1 MTSADSS
8 GAGGA
13 ATPAAGSTGPGK
25 PVRQPLRQRTVTGAG
40 IKDLTVDLGTSSS
53 AAALHENAEQR
64 PRALVDRQERA
75 LRSSLV
81 ELLRDGP
88 LHDLGDRVTQAADRI
103 MEGLPDLDRPAPLG
117 DRATL
122 VKRLRELDDV
132 TAPLQVTERRAVCL
146 AVEQVLAGGGN
157 RDLRHRVV
165 PQLHR
170 RYGRVFQTLPLEQE
184 NLWSVPLTDE
194 GELSISSMLVVPNG
208 SVRAARLVRD
218 VHEAFTAGR
227 DALVFPGLK
236 RSLLSGERIPVLQ
249 DLPPGWANDSDVLL
263 GAAYHD
269 IVRRFE
275 EGVVDRAGR
284 ADAPLPQLPDIRGRS
299 VTHVTVTF
307 PTTLPPSARRR
318 LRRLVRDSLHLGQ
331 LHNVTMRYDEA
342 VAAALFFLLR
352 GFGGDTRAGIES
364 FRARARPVPDL
375 PRPTWRQYMLVI
387 DIGGGTTD
395 IALLQLDLVDLT
407 DRPPATGEQP
417 EFAGR
422 HYVLRPRVLGTTGH
436 PQLGG
441 DLLTLRMFY
450 WLKAALADG
459 IQGREVTA
467 DDSLARRVLASR
479 QADPVPASVR
489 DVLRADFPTHH
500 PTAGAGTPAGG
511 TGALR
516 PRTDT
521 FDHLWLAME
530 NAKIT
535 PGDGDV
541 RFTLKDGLVRRLR
554 PSQDRPWVGGVESL
568 VDGGDV
574 TLTAAQFG
582 QLVRPI
588 VESVTKLATDLVHR
602 RIGGQPDVRLDTVA
616 LSGRTAQLP
625 EVLATV
631 REVLGRE
638 LDTPGG
644 GRPPVPWD
652 RTGIVVETTYAKQAA
667 SVGACWASSRDE
679 VGATSDEHLAFG
691 IDRLDIEIGQL
702 QLVLPA
708 DFGLAG
714 ASLQPVPLL
723 LAGQPFDMVDW
734 TGERDGSEDPPGDE
748 AAREPVRFTRSGWRR
763 AEHTI
768 CLHRVL
774 ADNSSIEWGTF
785 RYRSHR
791 DGEGYAPGDPVVDET
806 RQVWFQVELAQDLTP
821 YLLLCLGTESGVRP
835 VLDPRCDS
843 DLEGRDRTAAHDVVT
858 LSAVPGLR
866 QYFSGQALGSVP
878 RIDVVV
884 VSDDAGPPAGEPVTL
899 FAPGL
904 ADEVFRY
911 DLCVDGP
918 APRLTDPAR
927 LGRPAWSTIRGAVS
941 AVPLPTPSDQSAPPV
956 RYQFRAVVADQAT
969 DIGTPVTLPASVGA
983 DPQLV
988 PCWVLLDASGRLRVH
1003 AGFPP
1008 YYLPV
1013 DSLREMEQRPGRVH
1027 RVRMDRGLPLWK
1039 PQWDPF
1045 TGDH

>member
-1 MTSADSS
+1 MSSADSS
-8 GAGGA
+8 GAPRSGA
-13 ATPAAGSTGPGK
+13 DGAAGSPTPDK
-25 PVRQPLRQRTVTGAG
+25 PIRQPLRQRIVTGPG
-40 IKDLTVDLGTSSS
+40 IKGFTVDLGSNSS
-53 AAALHENAEQR
+53 AATLHENAEQR
-64 PRALVDRQERA
+64 PRALVDRQEQA
-75 LRSSLV
+75 LRSGLV

-88 LHDLGDRVTQAADRI
+88 LHDLGDRITRAADRI
-103 MEGLPDLDRPAPLG
+103 LEGLPDIDRPERLG
-117 DRATL
+117 DQASL
-122 VKRLRELDDV
+122 IKRLSELDDT
-132 TAPLQVTERRAVCL
+132 TAALQVTERRAVCL
-146 AVEQVLAGGGN
+146 AVEQVLASGGN
-157 RDLRHRVV
+157 RELWRRIV

-170 RYGRVFQTLPLEQE
+170 RYGRVFQTLPLAQE
-184 NLWSVPLTDE
+184 NLWSVPLTEE
-194 GELSISSMLVVPNG
+194 GEPSISSMLVVPNG
-208 SVRAARLVRD
+208 SVPAARLVRD

-236 RSLLSGERIPVLQ
+236 RSLLSDERVPVLN
-249 DLPPGWANDSDVLL
+249 DVPSGWANDSEVLL

-284 ADAPLPQLPDIRGRS
+284 ADAPLPELPDIRGRS
-299 VTHVTVTF
+299 ITHVTVTF
-307 PTTLPPSARRR
+307 PTTLPPSARHR
-318 LRRLVRDSLHLGQ
+318 LRRLVRDGLRLGE
-331 LHNVTMRYDEA
+331 LHNVTMAYDEA

-364 FRARARPVPDL
+364 FRARARLVPDL

-387 DIGGGTTD
+387 DIGGGTSD

-407 DRPPATGEQP
+407 DRPPTTGDQP
-417 EFAGR
+417 EFEGR
-422 HYVLRPRVLGTTGH
+422 HYALRPRVLGTTGH

-459 IQGREVTA
+459 IEGRDVTS
-467 DDSLARRVLASR
+467 DDSLARRVLTSR
-479 QADPVPASVR
+479 QADPVPAGVR
-489 DVLRADFPTHH
+489 DLLRAGYPTHH
-500 PTAGAGTPAGG
+500 PTAGAHQPAEG

-530 NAKIT
+530 NAKTT

-554 PSQDRPWVGGVESL
+554 PSQDRPWVSGVESL
-568 VDGGDV
+568 VEGESV

-588 VESVTKLATDLVHR
+588 IESVTKLATDLVHR

-638 LDTPGG
+638 LDTPAD

-652 RTGIVVETTYAKQAA
+652 RTGVVVETTYAKQAA

-708 DFGLAG
+708 DFGLAA

-734 TGERDGSEDPPGDE
+734 AGQTEGSGVAAGDE
-748 AAREPVRFTRSGWRR
+748 AAREPFRFTRSGWRR
-763 AEHTI
+763 AERTV

-774 ADNSSIEWGTF
+774 TDSSSIEWGTF
-785 RYRSHR
+785 RYRTQR
-791 DGEGYAPGDPVVDET
+791 DREGYAPGEPIVDET
-806 RQVWFQVELAQDLTP
+806 RRVWFQVELAQDLTP
-821 YLLLCLGTESGVRP
+821 YVVLCLGTESGVRP

-843 DLEGRDRTAAHDVVT
+843 DLDGRDRTAAPVVT
-858 LSAVPGLR
+858 LAGVPELR
-866 QYFSGQALGSVP
+866 QYFSGQTLGSVP

-884 VSDDAGPPAGEPVTL
+884 VSDEAGPVTDDPVTL
-899 FAPGL
+899 FGPGL
-904 ADEVFRY
+904 AAEVFRY
-911 DLCVDGP
+911 DLCVDGR
-918 APRLTDPAR
+918 APGFTDPAR
-927 LGRPAWSTIRGAVS
+927 LGRPAWSTIPGAVS
-941 AVPLPTPSDQSAPPV
+941 AVPLPTPPEQSAGPV
-956 RYQFRAVVADQAT
+956 RYQFRAVLGDQVTAV
-969 DIGTPVTLPASVGA
+969 GAPVTLPAPVVA
-983 DPQLV
+983 EPPLV

-1027 RVRMDRGLPLWK
+1027 RVRMDKGLPLWK